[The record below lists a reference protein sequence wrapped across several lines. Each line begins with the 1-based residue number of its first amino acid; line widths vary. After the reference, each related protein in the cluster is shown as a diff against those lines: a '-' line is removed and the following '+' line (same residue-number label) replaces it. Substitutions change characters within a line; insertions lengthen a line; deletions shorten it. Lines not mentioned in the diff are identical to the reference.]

1 MDRPRNT
8 PLRIGAWRVDP
19 ALGEMSRDGETV
31 RLEARTLRTL
41 LCLAERAGQVVSID
55 ELLDEVWT
63 GVVVTPD
70 SVYQA
75 IASLRRMLGDDP
87 KQPAY
92 IATVPRL
99 GYRLVAT
106 VSPWAAPEESSFST
120 ASAEPAAA
128 PAATAIAPRRRGPLL
143 WAAGLVL
150 VAILAGL
157 YFLLGPFSPSAGGH
171 AADERTVAVMPFLD
185 LTAAMDEEPFADG
198 MTEELIDKLSRI
210 PGLRVSARTST
221 FYFKRR
227 KATIAEIAQA
237 LHVGYVLEGSVRK
250 SGGTL
255 RVTAQLVRADD
266 GYLVWAGT
274 YDRPAS
280 DILMIQD
287 GIAAEVTRA
296 LAAGSLGGPA
306 RNRGGN
312 AAQLH

>member
-1 MDRPRNT
+1 MDRPRST

-55 ELLDEVWT
+55 ELLDEVWA

-75 IASLRRMLGDDP
+75 IASLRRTLGDDP

-99 GYRLVAT
+99 GYRLVAA
-106 VSPWAAPEESSFST
+106 VSPWTAPHGPPLPA
-120 ASAEPAAA
+120 ASAEPAAI
-128 PAATAIAPRRRGPLL
+128 PAAAAIAPRRRGPLL
-143 WAAGLVL
+143 WAAGLALAAV
-150 VAILAGL
+150 LAGL
-157 YFLLGPFSPSAGGH
+157 YFLLGPFPSSAGNH
-171 AADERTVAVMPFLD
+171 AAERAVAVMPFLD
-185 LTAAMDEEPFADG
+185 LTKAMDEEPFADG

-227 KATIAEIAQA
+227 KATIAEIAET

-296 LAAGSLGGPA
+296 LAAGSLGGDA
-306 RNRGGN
+306 RKRGGG
-312 AAQLH
+312 AAQSP